1 MPSFLSILHDTDFSW
16 LQNMQENWVSGCRD
30 RLFLRLGLGVC
41 VDIPSG
47 PRLFEADG
55 GGFLDDFFRL
65 PMVQNGNGRARM
77 PKEAGYKR
85 CFDHHQVKGASH
97 R

>member
-1 MPSFLSILHDTDFSW
+1 M
-16 LQNMQENWVSGCRD
+16 
-30 RLFLRLGLGVC
+30 
-41 VDIPSG
+41 DIPSG

-65 PMVQNGNGRARM
+65 PIVQNGNEGVRM

-85 CFDHHQVKGASH
+85 CFDHHQVNGAS
-97 R
+97 RR